1 MGHGAL
7 AGVDAPRA
15 LACSSPDPTHRSHP
29 ALAPCPWSHA
39 GIFAHFEAQGLKED
53 PTILFVGEP
62 EIVEMKMEGSDPLL
76 IVQFHCQQIKCTR
89 DKFGNV
95 VEGSPDSIQRVF
107 YFWGLTQEKQGYVRT
122 DGKYMPPRWVI
133 RDMLWQ
139 SVLALV

>member
-1 MGHGAL
+1 
-7 AGVDAPRA
+7 
-15 LACSSPDPTHRSHP
+15 
-29 ALAPCPWSHA
+29 
-39 GIFAHFEAQGLKED
+39 
-53 PTILFVGEP
+53 
-62 EIVEMKMEGSDPLL
+62 MKMEGEDPLL

-107 YFWGLTQEKQGYVRT
+107 YFWGLTQEKEGYVRA